1 VEGGWKYNAA
11 TKKIEV
17 ELTQTQA
24 GEAFRLP
31 LEVAVRGAQARI
43 EKIEM
48 TGKRQSFEIAADQE
62 PASVELDPNTWM
74 LMDAK
79 FAKR

>member
-1 VEGGWKYNAA
+1 
-11 TKKIEV
+11 
-17 ELTQTQA
+17 
-24 GEAFRLP
+24 LP
-31 LEVAVRGAQARI
+31 LEVGIAVAGLPGARI
-43 EKIEM
+43 EKIVM
-48 TGKRQSFEIAADQE
+48 TAKQQRFEVAADRE